1 MQKAQHFLVLP
12 LADKSATCDFLVI
25 SGPLGYKDNASRPS
39 RRSSIGAPPW
49 PESFVSTTPYLR
61 LQPARSVGVS
71 VAELLRPAIDQ
82 AADPRSGYV
91 YTTQTTILSGVIQTL
106 AIVAASIRRRSPE
119 TLEEGMADAK
129 QMLNDRG
136 LLPPEERS

>member
-1 MQKAQHFLVLP
+1 M
-12 LADKSATCDFLVI
+12 
-25 SGPLGYKDNASRPS
+25 
-39 RRSSIGAPPW
+39 SIPP
-49 PESFVSTTPYLR
+49 R
-61 LQPARSVGVS
+61 
-71 VAELLRPAIDQ
+71 
-82 AADPRSGYV
+82 
-91 YTTQTTILSGVIQTL
+91 TILSGVIQTL

>member
-1 MQKAQHFLVLP
+1 MARVTIRIDDAL
-12 LADKSATCDFLVI
+12 
-25 SGPLGYKDNASRPS
+25 Y
-39 RRSSIGAPPW
+39 
-49 PESFVSTTPYLR
+49 ER
-61 LQPARSVGVS
+61 LQRRARKVGVS

-91 YTTQTTILSGVIQTL
+91 YTTQDEILSGVIQTL